1 MYLKLQPT
9 GNRKKTHLYLVESY
23 RENGKIKQRRLKNYG
38 ILEELQIERPNIIE
52 EIKAEIEKLNNSEKR
67 GQATISVD
75 FEEKINA
82 TEDLK
87 NIGYFALEKLY
98 NKLKIPQ
105 FIDKNTLNK
114 KVKFNLNEVFKMLV
128 FSKIFGYGSK
138 NNMYLNKS
146 DYAFANFDFESQSVY
161 RGMDYLNELKTRLQ
175 IHLHKELVKQSNR
188 DLSLVFYDVTNYY
201 FQINKEDG
209 DDVDGIKRRRGVS
222 KEKRQKPIIQ
232 MGLFID
238 QDGIPIGYKLFDG
251 NTNDQSTLKP
261 ALEELKETYKL
272 NKIVVIADKGLNS
285 GKNLSFLLKNGHGY
299 IVSHRVRGVNKELK
313 DWILDDLDYEW
324 DDTKTRKT
332 KTRIIER
339 YVIDESGNKEL
350 ITEKQ
355 VAFFS
360 EKYKQKEQYERSKLM
375 PVIEQYIANPAKL
388 KQSNNKGIK
397 KYLDQYSVDE
407 TTGEVNKNIIANF
420 NQKRFDEDE
429 NLDGF
434 YLIVTSEK
442 SMNTDE
448 IVRNYRGLWKIED
461 SFKVIK
467 SDLEGRPIY
476 HFTSNRIES
485 HFLICFVSLLL
496 VRLLQK
502 QLGYNNKNN
511 KCFSYSSGAV
521 IEALATANVDI
532 FKNGIVK
539 THIKKE
545 LFLEI
550 IDKLKIDIKYRNM
563 KKEEYVKIKKH
574 LY

>member
-52 EIKAEIEKLNNSEKR
+52 EIKTEIEKLNNSEKR

-161 RGMDYLNELKTRLQ
+161 RGMDYLNELKTKLQ